1 MESKKLKIRDMLELE
16 VQLAGFNN
24 GSVSIKGLLREKLN
38 IKTKYWLGKVF
49 EQVDKEK
56 KLFSELR
63 DELIKKYGEENENGI
78 EVKQFKDGK
87 LNDDFVKFSEEI
99 NALLDQE
106 IEMKFPKLSIDDFD
120 FDSEENYSFAISFVI
135 E

>member
-1 MESKKLKIRDMLELE
+1 MESKKLKIRDVLELE
-16 VQLAGFNN
+16 VQLAGFTND
-24 GSVSIKGLLREKLN
+24 SVSVKGLLREKLN

-49 EQVDKEK
+49 EQISKEK
-56 KLFSELR
+56 KLFNELR
-63 DELIKKYGEENENGI
+63 DELIKKYGEEYENGI
-78 EVKQFKDGK
+78 EVKQFKDNK
-87 LNDDFVKFSEEI
+87 LNDNFIKFSEEL

-120 FDSEENYSFAISFVI
+120 FSSEDNYSFTISFVI